1 MTYRSFVTALVAAG
15 FFAAGEGFDWPI
27 LRQIGAALA
36 VVFVLA
42 YLWSRINIARLSA
55 RRELDIRAL
64 QVGGIFSEQLSV
76 RSKALLPKLWV
87 ELRDRCEMP
96 AHDGSRVFGLRSRGT
111 VTWET
116 QSIAVRRGAYRMGP
130 VFLRS
135 RDPFAIFS
143 HERRVDFDEEVTVFP
158 PVFDL
163 KRFELPGAQSSG
175 GPHIDG
181 RTPFTTAAVSS
192 IRDYAAG
199 DPFNRIAWT
208 START
213 GKLMVKE
220 FDLDPTAEIWVL
232 ADFGSAQNVRP
243 SRERELSRQP
253 GLTFAEAWLDSS
265 EDFVAALAASVSRKA
280 VDANRSLGYLSNSAS
295 RDYRPA
301 ESSERQYLRV
311 LNSLAVAKS
320 DGQEGID
327 TLINHEM
334 RRFDRYR
341 SPVVITASTEVD
353 WIESLEH
360 AAMRGVRPTVIYVD
374 PESFDASR
382 NSQVVRDRLA
392 LAPFHV
398 HIVDYRSG
406 IDSGFGEAAGV
417 SGSRGFFNVN

>member
-1 MTYRSFVTALVAAG
+1 MTYRSFVTALIAVG

-27 LRQIGAALA
+27 LRQLGAALA

-42 YLWSRINIARLSA
+42 YLWSRLNIARLSA
-55 RRELDIRAL
+55 RRELNNRAL
-64 QVGGIFSEQLSV
+64 QVGGVFSEQLSV

-87 ELRDRCEMP
+87 EVRDRCEMP
-96 AHDGSRVFGLRSRGT
+96 AHDASRVFGLRSRGS

-130 VFLRS
+130 IFLRS
-135 RDPFAIFS
+135 SDPFAIFS

-163 KRFELPGAQSSG
+163 NRFELPGAQSSG

-192 IRDYAAG
+192 IREYSAG
-199 DPFNRIAWT
+199 DPFNRIAWS

-232 ADFGSAQNVRP
+232 ADFSTAQMVKP
-243 SRERELSRQP
+243 SRERELARDHE
-253 GLTFAEAWLDSS
+253 LTFAEAWLDSS
-265 EDFVAALAASVSRKA
+265 EDFVAALAASVSRKV
-280 VDANRSLGYLSNSAS
+280 VDASRALGYLSNAAS

-301 ESSERQYLRV
+301 DSSERQYLRV
-311 LNSLAVAKS
+311 LNALAVTKS

-327 TLINHEM
+327 VLINNEM

-341 SPVVITASTEVD
+341 SPVVITASTDLD

-360 AAMRGVRPTVIYVD
+360 AAMRGVRPTVIYID

-382 NSQVVRDRLA
+382 SSQKVRERLA

-398 HIVDYRSG
+398 HVVDYRRG
-406 IDSGFGEAAGV
+406 IETEFEKAVDVPALQAY
-417 SGSRGFFNVN
+417 FNVN

>member
-1 MTYRSFVTALVAAG
+1 MTYRSFVTALIAAG

-27 LRQIGAALA
+27 LRQLGAALA

-42 YLWSRINIARLSA
+42 YLWSRLNIARLGA
-55 RRELDIRAL
+55 RRELDMRAL
-64 QVGGIFSEQLSV
+64 QVGGVFTEQLSV
-76 RSKALLPKLWV
+76 RSKTFLPKLWI
-87 ELRDRCEMP
+87 ELRDRSEMP
-96 AHDGSRVFGLRSRGT
+96 AHDASRVFGLQSRGSLS
-111 VTWET
+111 WET
-116 QSIAVRRGAYRMGP
+116 QSIAVRRGVFRMGP
-130 VFLRS
+130 VFLRTS
-135 RDPFAIFS
+135 DPFAIFS

-175 GPHIDG
+175 GPHIDR

-192 IRDYAAG
+192 IRDYSAG

-220 FDLDPTAEIWVL
+220 FDLDPTAEVWVL
-232 ADFGSAQNVRP
+232 ADFSSTQAVKP
-243 SRERELSRQP
+243 SRERELSRAP

-265 EDFVAALAASVSRKA
+265 EDFVAALAASVARKA
-280 VDANRSLGYLSNSAS
+280 VDNNRALGYLTNAAS

-311 LNSLAVAKS
+311 LGSLAVAKS
-320 DGQEGID
+320 DGTDEID
-327 TLINHEM
+327 TLLNNEM

-360 AAMRGVRPTVIYVD
+360 AVLRGVRPTVIYVD

-382 NSQVVRDRLA
+382 KSRSVRERLA
-392 LAPFHV
+392 FAPFDV
-398 HIVDYRSG
+398 HIVDYRTG
-406 IDSGFGEAAGV
+406 IESGFDWI
-417 SGSRGFFNVN
+417 SGTPRAQAYFNVN